1 MRKKN
6 IVFLRCF
13 HAMTSGWSES
23 VKNRTLNSSVTLTAI
38 VIKIRYL
45 KKYFIKLLS
54 IPFQPVVSLELGITE
69 VDGLRKRKLQK
80 KRITHSGIL
89 SVYLLPCRL
98 LYQNVSFTS
107 LYGTNKPECFIASSE
122 VFYHVLLTTPVP
134 RCTFPEFIIHFFS
147 FFWNCLFILLFYMTL
162 HKKPVFMCGFLIS
175 QNQIMKRVSWVLRA
189 FNELFCFLLF

>member
-1 MRKKN
+1 MIPCIDIWVIWESKKKN
-6 IVFLRCF
+6 PELQCYINSHCNKDKIFKEVFYQASFYSLS
-13 HAMTSGWSES
+13 TSGELRIRHYWGWWLEE
-23 VKNRTLNSSVTLTAI
+23 KETAKEEI
-38 VIKIRYL
+38 
-45 KKYFIKLLS
+45 
-54 IPFQPVVSLELGITE
+54 
-69 VDGLRKRKLQK
+69 
-80 KRITHSGIL
+80 ITHSGIL

-98 LYQNVSFTS
+98 LYQNVSCTS

-175 QNQIMKRVSWVLRA
+175 QNQIMKRFSWVLRA
-189 FNELFCFLLF
+189 FNELFCFVLF